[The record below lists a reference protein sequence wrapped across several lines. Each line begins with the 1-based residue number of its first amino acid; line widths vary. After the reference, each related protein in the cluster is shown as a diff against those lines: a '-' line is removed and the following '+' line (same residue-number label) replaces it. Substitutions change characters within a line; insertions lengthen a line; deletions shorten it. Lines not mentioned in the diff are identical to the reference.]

1 MNYAYNYPLK
11 KIKGIIMTKEQVL
24 TPILKKIDELFFGI
38 EEFNEI
44 EKKSQFIECQNDE
57 EYDVER
63 STN

>member
-1 MNYAYNYPLK
+1 
-11 KIKGIIMTKEQVL
+11 MTKEQVL